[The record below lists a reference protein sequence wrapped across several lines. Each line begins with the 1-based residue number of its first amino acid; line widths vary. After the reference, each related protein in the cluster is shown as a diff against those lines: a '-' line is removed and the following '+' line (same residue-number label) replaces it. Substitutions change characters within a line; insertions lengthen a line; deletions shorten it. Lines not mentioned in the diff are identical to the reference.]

1 MPPPPAMRPAMHR
14 TVFRRPADL
23 VERTRWLF
31 GACALVSLVLTSF
44 GAAAGAGAW
53 RLSVIA
59 LCVAALAAS
68 WLHRYTAR
76 RGSVALDLLDA
87 LAVCAFALASPVPA
101 VALGVTFSALWF
113 RAVYGR
119 TWETWA
125 YTAAQC
131 AGLVAALLLWEAV
144 PGHATAA
151 PAAPLL
157 GALPIAPLLAVVARH
172 LASVLQQHQH
182 AQAWDATLARL
193 TIQLLGVTDVEQI
206 RQRGWETAVEICRIT
221 PGLAM
226 VVVEGDGAHL
236 VVQRSVGLLPQPP
249 GTIDRTPAAAGLAE
263 ATTAQEPRPIT
274 APPELVTAAGGA
286 HCWAAIPLPDEPG
299 RHLLLGGSVLHPE
312 GVALVQSLVNQTALA
327 VRSTSAHRELEV
339 QARTD
344 ALTGLANRSTF
355 STALAGASAST
366 DGEPWVLF
374 LDLDDFK
381 LVNDRLG
388 HAAGD
393 ELLRAVGARLAGAV
407 RAPGLCARL
416 GGDEFAV
423 LVHAADAGDAAALA
437 RRLVEV
443 ASAPVQLAVGTAQ
456 VGASVGAACVLP
468 GVSWTSTLQQADL
481 AMYAAKAAGKNR
493 VQVAGSAPPVTT
505 GALTRA

>member
-1 MPPPPAMRPAMHR
+1 MPPLPAMHR
-14 TVFRRPADL
+14 SVFRRPADL

-31 GACALVSLVLTSF
+31 GTCAVVSLVLTSF
-44 GAAAGAGAW
+44 GAVAGAGTW
-53 RLSVIA
+53 RLTAVAVS
-59 LCVAALAAS
+59 VAALLAS

-76 RGSVALDLLDA
+76 RGSIALDLLDA
-87 LAVCAFALASPVPA
+87 VAVCVFALASPVPA

-131 AGLVAALLLWEAV
+131 AGLVAALLLWEVV
-144 PGHATAA
+144 PGHAGAA

-172 LASVLQQHQH
+172 LAAVLQEHRQ

-193 TIQLLGVTDVEQI
+193 TTQLLGVTDVAQI
-206 RQRGWETAVEICRIT
+206 RQRGWEAAEHICRIT
-221 PGLAM
+221 PGLSM
-226 VVVEGDGAHL
+226 VVIEDDGTHL
-236 VVQRSVGLLPQPP
+236 VVQRCAGLVQQLPD
-249 GTIDRTPAAAGLAE
+249 TLDRTPVAAGLAA
-263 ATTAQEPRPIT
+263 ATARNPRRIA
-274 APPELVTAAGGA
+274 APQQLIVSSGGA
-286 HCWAAIPLPDEPG
+286 RCWAAIPMPDEPG
-299 RHLLLGGSVLHPE
+299 RYLLLGGSVLHLE
-312 GVALVQSLVNQTALA
+312 GVALIQSLVNQAALA
-327 VRSTSAHRELEV
+327 VRATSAYRELEV

-355 STALAGASAST
+355 SAALAAATSDA
-366 DGEPWVLF
+366 DGDPWVLF
-374 LDLDDFK
+374 VDLDDFK

-393 ELLRAVGARLAGAV
+393 ELLRAVGARLAGVV

-423 LVHAADAGDAAALA
+423 LVHAADAGEAETLG

-443 ASAPVQLAVGTAQ
+443 ASAPVQLGAGTAR

-468 GVSWTSTLQQADL
+468 GASWTSTLQQADL

-493 VQVAGSAPPVTT
+493 VRVAGSPPPVST
-505 GALTRA
+505 GALTPA

>member
-1 MPPPPAMRPAMHR
+1 MPPLPATRPAMRR
-14 TVFRRPADL
+14 SVFRRPADL

-31 GACALVSLVLTSF
+31 GACAVVSLVLTSL
-44 GAAAGAGAW
+44 GAVAGAGTWQLTAVAV
-53 RLSVIA
+53 S
-59 LCVAALAAS
+59 VAALLAS

-76 RGSVALDLLDA
+76 RGSIALDLLDA
-87 LAVCAFALASPVPA
+87 VAVCVFALASPVPA

-131 AGLVAALLLWEAV
+131 AGLVAALLLWEVV
-144 PGHATAA
+144 PGHAGAA

-172 LASVLQQHQH
+172 LAAVLQEHRQ

-193 TIQLLGVTDVEQI
+193 TTQLLGVTDVAQI
-206 RQRGWETAVEICRIT
+206 RQRGWEAAEHICRIT
-221 PGLAM
+221 PGLSM
-226 VVVEGDGAHL
+226 VVVDDDGTHL
-236 VVQRSVGLLPQPP
+236 VVQRSVGLVRQLPD
-249 GTIDRTPAAAGLAE
+249 TLDRTPAAAGLAAA
-263 ATTAQEPRPIT
+263 ATAREPRRIT
-274 APPELVTAAGGA
+274 APQQLIASSGGA
-286 HCWAAIPLPDEPG
+286 RCWAAIPMPDEPG
-299 RHLLLGGSVLHPE
+299 SYLLLGGSVLHPE
-312 GVALVQSLVNQTALA
+312 GVALIQSLVNQAALA
-327 VRSTSAHRELEV
+327 VRATSAYRKLEV

-355 STALAGASAST
+355 SAALAAATSDA
-366 DGEPWVLF
+366 DGDPWVLF
-374 LDLDDFK
+374 VDLDDFK

-393 ELLRAVGARLAGAV
+393 ELLRAVGARLAGVV
-407 RAPGLCARL
+407 RAPDLCARL

-423 LVHAADAGDAAALA
+423 LVHAADAGEAETLG

-443 ASAPVQLAVGTAQ
+443 ASAPVQLGAGTAR

-468 GVSWTSTLQQADL
+468 GASWTSTLQQADL

-493 VQVAGSAPPVTT
+493 VRVAGSPPPVSA
-505 GALTRA
+505 GALTPA